1 LPPPRGPRG
10 TELLERDRVDRV
22 SEELG
27 QDLADQEP
35 GAREALDRAAGRAAP
50 EPVVEDQGRVGRVAA
65 DPAGVER
72 ELAGRVVAN
81 RVVEARGLVDPVAV
95 ERGVDLAVE
104 ALGLADPAGV
114 ERELAGRVAADLV
127 AQAARRGRARGP
139 ELAVTAARPL
149 FPVSL
154 LVSLVED
161 LPGAVN
167 QRKKSCLEFSVH

>member
-1 LPPPRGPRG
+1 M
-10 TELLERDRVDRV
+10 
-22 SEELG
+22 G

-65 DPAGVER
+65 DLGLDR
-72 ELAGRVVAN
+72 EAEALGQAD